1 MLVHLLS
8 LNTRVHSVAV
18 HINAIIFVLHKKMF
32 LPIVLPC
39 MGINTKSSSVKTNF
53 ESKPRIHTARCA
65 TSLTFVL
72 TSIGME
78 KASKCLEMLHNWIL
92 KLFAMSSVLSA
103 TVCRV
108 RLIFLKS
115 FLYQDI
121 TLTDQTFFNKTPICD
136 RLLIRSNQMWQHI
149 TFFHCHLNYRT
160 KRLENILLLIKFFP
174 YKGIIFLVVDHLLMF
189 KIL

>member
-1 MLVHLLS
+1 
-8 LNTRVHSVAV
+8 
-18 HINAIIFVLHKKMF
+18 
-32 LPIVLPC
+32 
-39 MGINTKSSSVKTNF
+39 
-53 ESKPRIHTARCA
+53 
-65 TSLTFVL
+65 
-72 TSIGME
+72 ME

-149 TFFHCHLNYRT
+149 TFFHCSLNYRT
-160 KRLENILLLIKFFP
+160 KRLEHILLLIHFFSLP
-174 YKGIIFLVVDHLLMF
+174 WNHISRCGSFTDVQTLTIWLHTKQKYYYVFGGQNIAIPSSKTHDTPLQFCALYNF
-189 KIL
+189 KRTI